1 MQTQS
6 INLNE
11 TLSLTFL
18 AYLKQQIASFRK
30 NPSDEIIIDTIKV
43 CVNEISNQQII
54 KAKEVKQE
62 IEDNLKGELAT
73 KDFVRAEINQV
84 RTEMAEMKQELK
96 LEIAEVRQ
104 ELNVETKS
112 IRQEIKSIRQEMKF
126 YAIGIAALMIV
137 LQPQVFSFLTS
148 LFK

>member
-1 MQTQS
+1 MDKNKRDKMQTQS

-18 AYLKQQIASFRK
+18 AYLKQQIANFK
-30 NPSDEIIIDTIKV
+30 
-43 CVNEISNQQII
+43 
-54 KAKEVKQE
+54 
-62 IEDNLKGELAT
+62 LAT

-112 IRQEIKSIRQEMKF
+112 IRQETKSIRQEMKF
-126 YAIGIAALMIV
+126 YAIGIAALMNV